1 LAAADINR
9 RLPPGSAILS
19 ESGNVYPLPLSTNVK
34 VTDFDFY
41 DLDFN
46 ESNQTRL
53 SYLISASDYIL
64 IPSRRV
70 FKNQTAPLFPDSASY
85 YQKLFNGASGFQLI
99 KTYQP
104 LGLFLNPESAEET
117 YSVFDQPTL
126 RLFKKVSHEN

>member
-1 LAAADINR
+1 MAAADISR
-9 RLPPGSAILS
+9 RLPLNSSLLS
-19 ESGNVYPLPLSTNVK
+19 ESGNVYPLPLSANLK
-34 VTDFDFY
+34 ITDFNFY
-41 DLDFN
+41 DLDN
-46 ESNQTRL
+46 NQSNQNRL
-53 SYLISASDYIL
+53 NNLISVSDYIL

-70 FKNQTAPLFPDSASY
+70 FKNQTTSLFPDSASY
-85 YQKLFNGASGFQLI
+85 YQKLFNGALGFQLI